1 MPELDPIAY
10 IPASSGAASEAK
22 AAAKV
27 RAKPAAPRL
36 LSLDASMANRHGIVA
51 GATGTGKTVTLHS
64 LAERLSNAGVA
75 VFLADAKG
83 DLSGLAAPGEAFS
96 EGPPKVGNAKIDAA
110 IEASG
115 LSGRPRPGLPAVFW
129 DVFGEKGHPLRAT
142 VSEMG
147 PLLLGRAL
155 GLSETQAEVLSVVFR
170 VADDRGLLLLD
181 LKDLRAVLEFC
192 SSNAQA
198 LEPDYGR
205 MAPASLG
212 AIQRGIVV
220 LQGQGGDR
228 FFGEPAL
235 EIGELLRKDEKGR
248 GLVHVLAADRLLEA
262 PSLYAAFM
270 LWLLS
275 ELFEELPEEGD
286 LPAPKLVFFFDE
298 AHLLFDG
305 APEELVRSVA
315 RTVRLVRSKG
325 VGVWFVTQN
334 PTDLPEEVLA
344 QLGNRIQHAL
354 RAYTEKERRSL
365 KAAADSFRP
374 NPKLDAEAALG
385 ELGVG
390 EALVSLLD
398 SQGVPAPVERARI
411 APPLSRV
418 GPLRPEERSALIK
431 ASPFAGRYEQALDRA
446 SAYETLRAARGGG
459 PAGGPGSRA
468 AAGQS
473 GSPGAGSAPGA
484 SGGAPRGASDLEAAM
499 AALEAEL
506 RGETPLSAYPDEGSR
521 AQAAA
526 GQAAFGSGPEGRFV
540 DGPEW
545 RRPPARQRA
554 AEPPRSE
561 AADLL
566 ESVAR
571 SALRSAGN
579 EVGRQLVRGLL
590 GGLSGGSRRR
600 RRY

>member
-1 MPELDPIAY
+1 MSEIETDPIALGPGGEPVY
-10 IPASSGAASEAK
+10 LE
-22 AAAKV
+22 
-27 RAKPAAPRL
+27 L
-36 LSLDASMANRHGIVA
+36 SMANRHGLVA
-51 GATGTGKTVTLHS
+51 GATGTGKTVTLQS
-64 LAERLSNAGVA
+64 LVERFCRAGVS
-75 VFLADAKG
+75 VLAADVKG
-83 DLSGLAAPGEAFS
+83 DLSGLAARGGGNPRVEAALAAAALAVPGLA
-96 EGPPKVGNAKIDAA
+96 
-110 IEASG
+110 
-115 LSGRPRPGLPAVFW
+115 GRPREALRAAFW
-129 DVFGEKGHPLRAT
+129 DPYGEGGVPLRAT
-142 VSEMG
+142 VSDMG

-155 GLSETQAEVLSVVFR
+155 GLSEVQREVLSILFR
-170 VADDRGLLLLD
+170 VADERGLELVD
-181 LKDLRAVLEFC
+181 LKDLRALIEW
-192 SSNAQA
+192 AGA
-198 LEPDYGR
+198 AAALLEPSYGR
-205 MAPASLG
+205 MSGASLS
-212 AIQRGIVV
+212 ALQRAVVV
-220 LQGQGGDR
+220 LEGQGGGL

-235 EIGELLRKDEKGR
+235 DVNDLLARGPDGR
-248 GLVHVLAADRLLEA
+248 GLASLLSAGRLVDS
-262 PSLYAAFM
+262 PTLYSAFL

-374 NPKLDAEAALG
+374 NPKLDAEATLG

-398 SQGVPAPVERARI
+398 AQGVPAPVERARI

-418 GPLRPEERSALIK
+418 GPLRPEERAALLK
-431 ASPFAGRYEQALDRA
+431 ASPFAGRYEKALDRA
-446 SAYETLRAARGGG
+446 SAYETLRAARGAG

-468 AAGQS
+468 AAGQAGAP
-473 GSPGAGSAPGA
+473 GSPGAGSAQGA
-484 SGGAPRGASDLEAAM
+484 AGGAPGGASDLEAAM

-506 RGETPLSAYPDEGSR
+506 RGETPPVSYPGEGSR

-526 GQAAFGSGPEGRFV
+526 GAAAFGSGPGERFV
-540 DGPEW
+540 DEPE
-545 RRPPARQRA
+545 RRRAPARQRA